1 MATATLACAKGCNR
15 GAGAQGAGSGV
26 ELPLYVKGLIVGL
39 AIAAPVGPIAL
50 LCIQR
55 TISGGWPAGLA
66 TGLGAAL
73 ADSYYGAIAALGLSL
88 VQGFLVDHRRAIAL
102 VGGSF
107 LCLLGVR
114 SLLSKRSTDPAKPRR
129 SAMGLLGDFASTFI
143 LTLANPMTILAF
155 IAIFAVMDTAAA
167 GRSFSGAME
176 LVLSVLA
183 GSAAWWLCLSLGIG
197 VLRHRLDAVARRW
210 ISRISG
216 AMIIGFGVYSLGLG
230 LVP

>member
-1 MATATLACAKGCNR
+1 MRKAPG
-15 GAGAQGAGSGV
+15 GAV

-39 AIAAPVGPIAL
+39 AIAVPVGPIAL
-50 LCIQR
+50 LCFQR
-55 TISGGWPAGLA
+55 SISAGWPAGLA

-88 VQGFLVDHRRAIAL
+88 VQNFLVDHRRAIAL
-102 VGGSF
+102 AGGTF
-107 LCLLGVR
+107 LCLLGIK
-114 SLLSKRSTDPAKPRR
+114 SLFTRLSATAAKPKR
-129 SAMGLLGDFASTFI
+129 SAMGLLGDFASTFV

-183 GSAAWWLCLSLGIG
+183 GSAIWWLCLSIGIG
-197 VLRHRLDAVARRW
+197 VFRHRLDDTARRW

>member
-1 MATATLACAKGCNR
+1 M
-15 GAGAQGAGSGV
+15 
-26 ELPLYVKGLIVGL
+26 ELPLYAKGLIVGL
-39 AIAAPVGPIAL
+39 AIAVPVGPIAL

-55 TISGGWPAGLA
+55 SILAGWRAGLA

-88 VQGFLVDHRRAIAL
+88 VQNFLVDHRRAIAL
-102 VGGSF
+102 AGGTF

-114 SLLSKRSTDPAKPRR
+114 CLFTKLLTDAAKPKR
-129 SAMGLLGDFASTFI
+129 SAMGLLGDFASTFV

-183 GSAAWWLCLSLGIG
+183 GSAIWWLCLSIGIG
-197 VLRHRLDAVARRW
+197 VLRHRLDETARRW

-230 LVP
+230 LIP

>member
-1 MATATLACAKGCNR
+1 MRKAPG
-15 GAGAQGAGSGV
+15 GAV

-39 AIAAPVGPIAL
+39 AIAVPVGPIAL

-55 TISGGWPAGLA
+55 SISAGWPAGLA

-88 VQGFLVDHRRAIAL
+88 VQNFLVDHRRGIAL
-102 VGGSF
+102 AGGTF
-107 LCLLGVR
+107 LCLLGTK
-114 SLLSKRSTDPAKPRR
+114 SLFTRLSATAAKPKR
-129 SAMGLLGDFASTFI
+129 SAMGLLGDFASTFV

-183 GSAAWWLCLSLGIG
+183 GSAIWWLCLSIGIG
-197 VLRHRLDAVARRW
+197 VFRHRLDDTARRW
-210 ISRISG
+210 ISRVSG

>member
-1 MATATLACAKGCNR
+1 M
-15 GAGAQGAGSGV
+15 
-26 ELPLYVKGLIVGL
+26 ELPLYAKGLIVGL

-50 LCIQR
+50 LVIQR
-55 TISGGWPAGLA
+55 TISAGWTAGLA

-73 ADSYYGAIAALGLSL
+73 ADSYYGAIAALSLSL
-88 VQGFLVDHRRAIAL
+88 VQHFLVNHRRGIAL
-102 VGGSF
+102 AGGIF
-107 LCLLGVR
+107 LCLLGIR
-114 SLLSKRSTDPAKPRR
+114 SLVTRQSTDPAKPRR
-129 SAMGLLGDFASTFI
+129 SAVGLLGDFASTFI

-167 GRSFSGAME
+167 GRSFSSAME

-183 GSAAWWLCLSLGIG
+183 GSAIWWLCLSIGIG

-210 ISRISG
+210 ITRTSG
-216 AMIIGFGVYSLGLG
+216 AMIIGFGVYSLWLG